1 MSEPTRTPSAARRWL
16 LIIAVALPGLLLAV
30 AGWHHPT
37 GLDLSTAH
45 DWWSS
50 HVPLVPV
57 FPLLGVALWVLLREE
72 TGPVAWIGK
81 IGAYLFG
88 CFYTALDCLAGIAA
102 GLVLETEGRGQQ
114 SIIELISLG
123 DRLSYVGTVSYLVAT
138 VCVAGLLFRRAGWA
152 VLPGAVLLIGAAVP
166 FQTSHIFW
174 PTGVVAMVLTGLGAG
189 LVEWARP
196 VRRAPLATV

>member
-1 MSEPTRTPSAARRWL
+1 MRRTL
-16 LIIAVALPGLLLAV
+16 MIVLVALPGLLLAL
-30 AGWHHPT
+30 AGYHHPR
-37 GLDLSTAH
+37 GLDLTTANE
-45 DWWSS
+45 WWTA

-57 FPLLGVALWVLLREE
+57 FPLLGVALWVLLRQE

-114 SIIELISLG
+114 SIIELIALG
-123 DRLSYVGTVSYLVAT
+123 DRLSYIGTASYLVAT

-152 VLPGAVLLIGAAVP
+152 VLPGAVLLIGAAIP

-174 PTGVVAMVLTGLGAG
+174 PTGVVAMLLTGLGAG

-196 VRRAPLATV
+196 VPAGTGDREGMRIS